1 MTDVRSPFTLPCG
14 GVLANRL
21 VKAAMTEGIADAKC
35 EANARHVRLYG
46 RWARSG
52 VGLQITGNVQIDR
65 RHLERPGNVVLD
77 GAPSSDHRQALGRWA
92 KSVTETG
99 AHIWMQIN
107 HAGRQTPKLI
117 NPTPDAPSAVALK
130 LPGGNFGQPKAMTA
144 ETILSVIGRFAA
156 AAQTAR
162 ETGFTGVQ
170 IHGAHGYLA
179 SQFLSP
185 ISNRRTD
192 EWGGPLANRAR
203 FLLECVKAVRK
214 AVGADFPVAVKLN
227 SADFQKGGFGHE
239 DAIET
244 VQMLNEVGIDLL
256 EVSGGTYE
264 QPRMIGLDGVLEPV
278 HDASQRP
285 STRAREAYFLNYAD
299 SIAKAAK
306 MPVMVTGGLR
316 TSAGMADALADG
328 RIAFLGIAR
337 PMCGDPESPRALL
350 DGRAASLP
358 NYEKS
363 LRLGPGWLGPN
374 SPLTML
380 KAINAFGAQAW
391 YYEQIRRLGD
401 GLEPDLKLGVWR
413 AFRGNQAK
421 EAALA
426 KAMAAAA

>member
-1 MTDVRSPFTLPCG
+1 MSDFKSPFTLPCG
-14 GVLANRL
+14 AVLTNRL
-21 VKAAMTEGIADAKC
+21 VKAAMTEGLADAKC
-35 EANARHVRLYG
+35 ETTERHARLYG
-46 RWARSG
+46 RWAKSG
-52 VGLQITGNVQIDR
+52 IGLHITGNVQVDR

-77 GAPSSDHRQALGRWA
+77 GAPSTQHRGMLQRWA
-92 KSVTETG
+92 QSITQSG

-107 HAGRQTPKLI
+107 HAGRQTPRLI
-117 NPTPDAPSAVALK
+117 NATPDAPSAVALK
-130 LPGGNFGQPKAMTA
+130 LPGGNFGTPKAMTT

-156 AAQTAR
+156 AAKVAR

-170 IHGAHGYLA
+170 IHAAHGYLA

-185 ISNRRTD
+185 ISNQRTD
-192 EWGGPLANRAR
+192 EWGGTLANRAR
-203 FLLECVKAVRK
+203 FLLECIKATRQ
-214 AVGADFPVAVKLN
+214 AVGADFPIGVKLN

-244 VQMLNEVGIDLL
+244 VQLLNALQLDLL

-299 SIAKAAK
+299 SIAKVAT

-316 TSAGMADALADG
+316 TAAGMNDALQDG
-328 RIAFLGIAR
+328 KIALLGIAR

-350 DGRAASLP
+350 DGRSISLP
-358 NYEKS
+358 NYENS

-374 SPLTML
+374 SPFTMI

-391 YYEQIRRLGD
+391 YYEQIRLLGD
-401 GLEPDLKLGVWR
+401 GREPNLKLGVWS

-426 KAMAAAA
+426 KDMAAAT